1 MGIETSPRILYFGET
16 ALDLT
21 FWKLYYFGV
30 VASEEGIQRWLLCET
45 YRLVLTYSPL
55 PVTRPS

>member
-21 FWKLYYFGV
+21 FWKLYIL
-30 VASEEGIQRWLLCET
+30 EW
-45 YRLVLTYSPL
+45 
-55 PVTRPS
+55 